1 MSGRE
6 LSCEGNLLSSF
17 ASMIGGAIGIAAPLA
32 AAKRVSIGARISVRI
47 RLSVG

>member
-6 LSCEGNLLSSF
+6 LSSERNLLSAF

-32 AAKRVSIGARISVRI
+32 LLIILLCS
-47 RLSVG
+47 